1 MINLQ
6 MYLPDHRSC
15 GQRASS
21 ESAMQCAILETPHQL
36 HSVELGAESSVHQ
49 VQEAQPIHQQQED
62 ETEMLP
68 SQSSSM
74 ELFGAFSV
82 PSSFRH
88 LHYRRQGIQGGHQGT
103 SKEQLIIQSIFGES
117 SGIICL
123 PQARSTN
130 SPIQLPFI
138 PRQVRGQFL
147 KHG

>member
-1 MINLQ
+1 MDREHPNIQ
-6 MYLPDHRSC
+6 WSVM
-15 GQRASS
+15 QRT
-21 ESAMQCAILETPHQL
+21 ILETPHQI
-36 HSVELGAESSVHQ
+36 HGEELGAESSVHQ
-49 VQEAQPIHQQQED
+49 VQVAQPIQQQHED

-68 SQSSSM
+68 SQNGSM

-88 LHYRRQGIQGGHQGT
+88 VHYRRQGMRGGNQGT

-117 SGIICL
+117 SGSICL

-130 SPIQLPFI
+130 SPTQLPFI

-147 KHG
+147 KHC